1 MRSRLRI
8 AASLLIISMLLVNL
22 AGCRGK
28 KPQSRPEERAPGGN
42 TLTSHLKVMGFYDER
57 QEKPN
62 ETVLK
67 ALRDHAEVINYLA
80 PFWYQIKVDGSL
92 MDQSDDKDF
101 DWVKGKIKIVPLVN
115 NHKGNDEF
123 LHNAAARTKAINN
136 LVKVA
141 TERGYDGWKI
151 DFQLLSAQS
160 RDVQTA
166 FMSDLH
172 KALKAKGKILAVDV
186 IPVLQAP
193 NDPNAYDYKGLAA
206 NSDFLVIMAYD
217 RHSDESKPG
226 PVAPYTWTVQV
237 LDQFVKKEGI
247 DPKKLVLGVA
257 AYGYD
262 WVEGG
267 KKGATS
273 IPDKEVHSLL
283 AAQKITPKWDDKEK
297 TNYFTYT
304 TKAGAHEVW
313 FEDEKSLPY
322 RIDLA
327 RKYGLW
333 GIALWRMG
341 YEEDNWWQALRAE
354 LTKQAA
360 AGGAVGGAGTAP
372 APAAPGAVPGAPAR

>member
-1 MRSRLRI
+1 MRSRLRL
-8 AASLLIISMLLVNL
+8 AATLIVAAAVLIS
-22 AGCRGK
+22 ATGCKR
-28 KPQSRPEERAPGGN
+28 KPQARPGERAPGGN
-42 TLTSHLKVMGFYDER
+42 TLTANLKVMGFYDER

-67 ALRDHAEVINYLA
+67 SLRDHADIINYLA
-80 PFWYQIKVDGSL
+80 PFWYQIKADGSL
-92 MDQSDDKDF
+92 MDKSDDKDF
-101 DWVKGKIKIVPLVN
+101 QWVRGKIKIVPLVN

-123 LHNAAARTKAINN
+123 LHSAATRAKAINN

-141 TERGYDGWKI
+141 EDRGYDGWKI
-151 DFQLLSAQS
+151 DFQLLSTQS
-160 RDVQTA
+160 RDVQTQ
-166 FMSDLH
+166 FMGDLH

-193 NDPNAYDYKGLAA
+193 NDSNAYDYKGLAA

-217 RHSDESKPG
+217 RHSDESSPG

-247 DPKKLVLGVA
+247 DPKKLVLGIA

-273 IPDKEVHSLL
+273 IPDKEVHTLL
-283 AAQKITPKWDDKEK
+283 AKQKITPKWDDKEK
-297 TNYFTYT
+297 TNHFTYT
-304 TKAGAHEVW
+304 TKDGTHQVW
-313 FEDEKSLPY
+313 YEDEKSLPY

-327 RKYGLW
+327 RKYGLY

-341 YEEDNWWQALRAE
+341 YEEDNWWKTLRAD
-354 LTKQAA
+354 LTKQA
-360 AGGAVGGAGTAP
+360 GAGIG
-372 APAAPGAVPGAPAR
+372 AATPTNVPGSPALGR